1 MLGRLVRARPR
12 LFLAIL
18 IGLISIPLV
27 TPGHAAIS
35 GALVCWDIGVAA
47 YLLLAAQLFFTVDPD
62 HMPANAERQQ
72 EGEWTIF
79 GITVAAIV
87 ASFLAIIGEFSIAKT
102 IKGEAQALHVGLV
115 GATLLLSWLMTHT
128 SFAFRYAHEYYTTT
142 EGLASKIPSGVD
154 GGLEFPS
161 EPLPDY
167 LDFFY
172 FSLVL
177 GMTFQVSDVQ
187 ITSRKYRR
195 MASVHGLL
203 SFLFNTIILALTIN
217 IIAGLL

>member
-1 MLGRLVRARPR
+1 MLRRIIRARAR
-12 LFLAIL
+12 LFGAIL
-18 IGLISIPLV
+18 IGLLSIPLV
-27 TPGHAAIS
+27 SANLGGITR
-35 GALVCWDIGVAA
+35 ALVCWDIGVIA
-47 YLLLAAQLFFTVDPD
+47 YLVLAAQLFFPERPEQ
-62 HMPANAERQQ
+62 MPAHAKRQQ

-79 GITVAAIV
+79 AITLAALV
-87 ASFLAIIGEFSIAKT
+87 FSFVAIIGEFSLAKT
-102 IKGEAQALHVGLV
+102 TKGDAQLVHVVLV

-128 SFAFRYAHEYYTTT
+128 SFAFRYAHEFYSSSD
-142 EGLASKIPSGVD
+142 GADANAVD
-154 GGLEFPS
+154 GGIEFPK

-187 ITSRKYRR
+187 ITARKFRR
-195 MASVHGLL
+195 LASVHGLL

-217 IIAGLL
+217 IVAGML